1 MKIHA
6 YDEIYLQRARK
17 SLGRM
22 FDYAIIDLGY
32 KLEEVWQMF
41 LDSPISKQFENGD
54 ASIIAGKSG
63 IELALIIVDYNLD
76 YVTHSNRQEKGKE
89 YWLGYVLA
97 YYQWYTCLDFDE
109 ITEFIT
115 ITEIESMYNPYHEM
129 DVRQFCDE
137 LTRII
142 NSRKIHTNLKR
153 RRNLAGISQ
162 SELAKITGIPV
173 RTIQQYEQRQKNI
186 NNAKSE
192 YIVSLAR
199 ALYCE
204 PKSLLELS

>member
-1 MKIHA
+1 MMYA
-6 YDEIYLQRARK
+6 YDEYYLPRAIK
-17 SLGRM
+17 ALGRM
-22 FDYAIIDLGY
+22 LDYAVNDLGY

-41 LDSPISKQFENGD
+41 LASSISSQFENGD
-54 ASIIAGKSG
+54 VSIIAGKSG
-63 IELALIIVDYNLD
+63 IELALIIVDYDLD
-76 YVTHSNRQEKGKE
+76 YVTHSTRQEKGEE
-89 YWLGYVLA
+89 YWLGYSLA
-97 YYQWYTCLDFDE
+97 YYQWYTCLTFNE

-115 ITEIESMYNPYHEM
+115 ITEIKSMYNPYHEM
-129 DVRQFCDE
+129 DIRQFCDE
-137 LTRII
+137 LTNTI
-142 NSRKIHTNLKR
+142 NSRKVQTNLKR